1 MNDLKKPS
9 NELSRGKAIAGC
21 FLAVALLIL
30 AQSLALFISLPL
42 PALGLPGAVC
52 NVVAGLLYAAFA
64 LTGAVLLAARFLR
77 LSPAGLRLAFRRP
90 EPIWLL
96 SALLLPAL
104 VLLVYTIL
112 GGKWTATYLEAR
124 VKASLVAG
132 AVAYYGLAAG
142 LTEELMFRGIIM
154 GCLERAFN
162 MKLAVILP
170 SVLFGALHLIVGG
183 LSIIGAIQLLIAG
196 SLVGILFSLIT
207 LESGSIWSA
216 ALVHGL
222 WNMVFAGGL
231 VHVGNSAEG
240 DAVFNLT
247 INSSSM
253 LLTGGDFG
261 VEASLVSILAY
272 AVFSLLAYWL
282 LRKKGQIKNR

>member
-1 MNDLKKPS
+1 
-9 NELSRGKAIAGC
+9 
-21 FLAVALLIL
+21 
-30 AQSLALFISLPL
+30 
-42 PALGLPGAVC
+42 
-52 NVVAGLLYAAFA
+52 
-64 LTGAVLLAARFLR
+64 
-77 LSPAGLRLAFRRP
+77 
-90 EPIWLL
+90 
-96 SALLLPAL
+96 
-104 VLLVYTIL
+104 
-112 GGKWTATYLEAR
+112 
-124 VKASLVAG
+124 
-132 AVAYYGLAAG
+132 
-142 LTEELMFRGIIM
+142 MFRGIIM

-183 LSIIGAIQLLIAG
+183 LSLIGAIQLLIAG